1 MQTESEEARADAE
14 MFAFEEAEAQS
25 KVQAGL
31 EASVQQLQSELVA
44 AREAVGQGE
53 AGNASEIQRGA
64 DANAVL
70 QSELAQARAE
80 VEQAQTDADF
90 VAFEVEEQHSNATA
104 ELESEIARLT
114 AGLEQAHR
122 SATAGGRDD
131 EERVRLAFEV
141 SGTRE
146 EASRLRVSLEAS
158 QRSLEAVRVEAD
170 QERRRTK
177 EERGQEQARLVESH
191 SAVRCGLEA
200 EIVRL
205 RTELR
210 VVGAGSGAA
219 GDGAGGGEA
228 GGGSASRACK
238 VRYAREYYLRTGK

>member
-1 MQTESEEARADAE
+1 

-25 KVQAGL
+25 KVQADL
-31 EASVQQLQSELVA
+31 EASVQQLQSELGA
-44 AREAVGQGE
+44 AREAVGRGE
-53 AGNASEIQRGA
+53 VGAASEIQRSA

-70 QSELAQARAE
+70 QSELEQARAE
-80 VEQAQTDADF
+80 VEQARTDADF

-104 ELESEIARLT
+104 ALESEIARLT
-114 AGLEQAHR
+114 AGLEQAHL

-141 SGTRE
+141 SETRE

-158 QRSLEAVRVEAD
+158 QRSVEVVRVEAA

-177 EERGQEQARLVESH
+177 EERGQEQARLVEEH

-205 RTELR
+205 RAELR
-210 VVGAGSGAA
+210 VGAGSGAA

-228 GGGSASRACK
+228 GGGFAARACK
-238 VRYAREYYLRTGK
+238 VRYAREMLQEKEQ